1 MMFSSAVKYIIIT
14 AALTMASI
22 VIEGFTPEGGG
33 MLNGPPFVLIEGEG
47 SHQGKVGFTPLYP
60 DVNPTPHW
68 LPVPHWCETQ
78 IPGRY

>member
-33 MLNGPPFVLIEGEG
+33 MLNGGPPFCSLRGRVHTRAKWG
-47 SHQGKVGFTPLYP
+47 SHHFTL
-60 DVNPTPHW
+60 
-68 LPVPHWCETQ
+68 L
-78 IPGRY
+78 